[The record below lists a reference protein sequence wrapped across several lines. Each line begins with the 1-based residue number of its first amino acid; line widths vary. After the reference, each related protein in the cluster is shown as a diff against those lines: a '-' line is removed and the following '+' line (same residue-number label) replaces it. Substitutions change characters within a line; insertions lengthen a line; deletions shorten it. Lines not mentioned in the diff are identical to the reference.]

1 MRVRDVGVAA
11 AVVLLAAV
19 CRAQER
25 YVEAPARTVPVIDRV
40 DVVVVGGNEGGMAA
54 AWSAARQGA
63 RVMLLNETTFL
74 GGEVM
79 TKDR

>member
-1 MRVRDVGVAA
+1 
-11 AVVLLAAV
+11 VLLAAV

-63 RVMLLNETTFL
+63 RSCCSTRPRFWAA
-74 GGEVM
+74 
-79 TKDR
+79 K

>member
-1 MRVRDVGVAA
+1 MRIKSIVVAA

-54 AWSAARQGA
+54 AWSAARQGSA
-63 RVMLLNETTFL
+63 V
-74 GGEVM
+74 VPPAW
-79 TKDR
+79 